1 MAGSKRNAPD
11 LVTRLAD
18 ARERWRDPLLTAL
31 TILLVLLMFV
41 VAPLH
46 AAGILHAQAYGIG
59 VGLVMVAGVFVMSAS
74 PIAVAAM
81 LVAIGLLVV
90 AGLLPS
96 SEQAQLN
103 VRFEAAAWVMIGF
116 ALIWVV
122 ARAVFAPGQVTYH
135 RIVGAVLLYLTIG
148 LVFVG
153 LFTLT
158 GLVSP
163 GSFSGLRIDNAPGL
177 ASELIYFSFVTL
189 TSIGYGDI
197 FPVHPLARSLCNVEG
212 IIGQLYPA
220 TLLARLVTLGLEG
233 RPLPARRRRAD
244 A

>member
-1 MAGSKRNAPD
+1 MAGSKRVN
-11 LVTRLAD
+11 RLAEM
-18 ARERWRDPLLTAL
+18 RETWRDPLLTAL
-31 TILLVLLMFV
+31 TVLLVLLMFV

-46 AAGILHAQAYGIG
+46 AAGVIHAQAYGIG
-59 VGLVMVAGVFVMSAS
+59 MGLVLVAGVFVMSAS
-74 PIAVAAM
+74 PFAVAAM
-81 LVAIGLLVV
+81 LLAIGLLI
-90 AGLLPS
+90 AARLLPS
-96 SEQAQLN
+96 AEQARLN
-103 VRFEAAAWVMIGF
+103 VRFEAAAWVTIGF

-135 RIVGAVLLYLTIG
+135 RIIGAVLLYLTIG

-153 LFTLT
+153 LFTLV
-158 GLVSP
+158 GVVSP

-197 FPVHPLARSLCNVEG
+197 VPVHPVARSLCNVEG

-233 RPLPARRRRAD
+233 RPLSPRKR
-244 A
+244 

>member
-1 MAGSKRNAPD
+1 MAGSKRVN
-11 LVTRLAD
+11 RLAEM
-18 ARERWRDPLLTAL
+18 RETWRDPLLTAL
-31 TILLVLLMFV
+31 TVLLVLLMFV

-46 AAGILHAQAYGIG
+46 AAGVIHAQAYGIG
-59 VGLVMVAGVFVMSAS
+59 MGLVLVAGVFVMSAS
-74 PIAVAAM
+74 PFAVAAM
-81 LVAIGLLVV
+81 LLAIGLLI
-90 AGLLPS
+90 AARLLPS
-96 SEQAQLN
+96 AEQARLN
-103 VRFEAAAWVMIGF
+103 VRFEAAAWVTIGF

-135 RIVGAVLLYLTIG
+135 RIIGAVLLYLTIG

-153 LFTLT
+153 LFTLV
-158 GLVSP
+158 GVVSP

-197 FPVHPLARSLCNVEG
+197 VPVHPVARSLCNMEG

-220 TLLARLVTLGLEG
+220 TLLARLMTLGLEG
-233 RPLPARRRRAD
+233 RPISPRKHR
-244 A
+244 

>member
-1 MAGSKRNAPD
+1 MAGSKRVN
-11 LVTRLAD
+11 RLAEM
-18 ARERWRDPLLTAL
+18 RETWRDPLLTAL
-31 TILLVLLMFV
+31 TVLLVLLMFV

-46 AAGILHAQAYGIG
+46 AAGVIHAQAYGIG
-59 VGLVMVAGVFVMSAS
+59 MGLVLVAGVFVMSAS
-74 PIAVAAM
+74 PFAVAAM
-81 LVAIGLLVV
+81 LLAIGLLI
-90 AGLLPS
+90 AARLLPS
-96 SEQAQLN
+96 AEQARLN
-103 VRFEAAAWVMIGF
+103 VRFEAAAWVTIGF

-135 RIVGAVLLYLTIG
+135 RIIGAVLLYLTIG

-153 LFTLT
+153 LFTLV
-158 GLVSP
+158 GVVSP

-197 FPVHPLARSLCNVEG
+197 VPVHPVARSLCNVEG

-220 TLLARLVTLGLEG
+220 TLLARLMTLGLEG
-233 RPLPARRRRAD
+233 RPISQRKHR
-244 A
+244 

>member
-1 MAGSKRNAPD
+1 M
-11 LVTRLAD
+11 
-18 ARERWRDPLLTAL
+18 RETWRDPLLTAL
-31 TILLVLLMFV
+31 TVLLVLLMFV

-46 AAGILHAQAYGIG
+46 AAGVIHAQAYGIG
-59 VGLVMVAGVFVMSAS
+59 MGLVLVAGVFVMSAS
-74 PIAVAAM
+74 PFAVAAM
-81 LVAIGLLVV
+81 LLAIGLLI
-90 AGLLPS
+90 AARLLPS
-96 SEQAQLN
+96 AEQARLN
-103 VRFEAAAWVMIGF
+103 VRFEAAAWVTIGF

-135 RIVGAVLLYLTIG
+135 RIIGAVLLYLTIG

-153 LFTLT
+153 LFTLV
-158 GLVSP
+158 GVVSP

-197 FPVHPLARSLCNVEG
+197 VPVHPVARSLCNVEG

-220 TLLARLVTLGLEG
+220 TLLARLMTLGLEG
-233 RPLPARRRRAD
+233 RPISQRKHR
-244 A
+244 

>member
-1 MAGSKRNAPD
+1 MARGRQSD
-11 LVTRLAD
+11 FGTRLRGAQ
-18 ARERWRDPLLTAL
+18 EKWRDPLLTAL

-41 VAPLH
+41 IAPLH
-46 AAGILHAQAYGIG
+46 AAGVVHVKAYG
-59 VGLVMVAGVFVMSAS
+59 VGIALVLVAGVFIMSVS

-81 LVAIGLLVV
+81 LVAIGLLV
-90 AGLLPS
+90 APALLS
-96 SEQAQLN
+96 SAEQARLT
-103 VRFEAAAWVMIGF
+103 VRFEAAAWVTIGL

-122 ARAVFAPGQVTYH
+122 SRAVFAAGQVTYH
-135 RIVGAVLLYLTIG
+135 RIVGAILLYLTIG

-153 LFTLT
+153 LFTLV
-158 GLVSP
+158 GLISP
-163 GSFSGLRIDNAPGL
+163 GSFSGLRIEDVPGL

-197 FPVHPLARSLCNVEG
+197 VPVHPVARSLCNVEG

-233 RPLPARRRRAD
+233 RPLSPRKRRSD
-244 A
+244 T

>member
-1 MAGSKRNAPD
+1 
-11 LVTRLAD
+11 
-18 ARERWRDPLLTAL
+18 
-31 TILLVLLMFV
+31 LLVLLMFV

-46 AAGILHAQAYGIG
+46 ADGVLYVRAYG
-59 VGLVMVAGVFVMSAS
+59 VGIALVLVAGVFVMSVS
-74 PIAVAAM
+74 PVAVVAM
-81 LVAIGLLVV
+81 LVAIGLLIAPGFLAS
-90 AGLLPS
+90 AGD
-96 SEQAQLN
+96 AWLN
-103 VRFEAAAWVMIGF
+103 VRFEAAAWVTIGF

-122 ARAVFAPGQVTYH
+122 SRAVFAPGQVTYH
-135 RIVGAVLLYLTIG
+135 RIIGAVLLYLTIG

-153 LFTLT
+153 LFTLV
-158 GLVSP
+158 GLISP
-163 GSFSGLRIDNAPGL
+163 GSFSGIRIEDAPGL

-197 FPVHPLARSLCNVEG
+197 VPVHPVARSLSNVEG

-233 RPLPARRRRAD
+233 RPLPPRRRRAD

>member
-1 MAGSKRNAPD
+1 
-11 LVTRLAD
+11 
-18 ARERWRDPLLTAL
+18 
-31 TILLVLLMFV
+31 
-41 VAPLH
+41 
-46 AAGILHAQAYGIG
+46 
-59 VGLVMVAGVFVMSAS
+59 
-74 PIAVAAM
+74 M

-177 ASELIYFSFVTL
+177 ASELIDFSFVTL

-197 FPVHPLARSLCNVEG
+197 FPAHPLARSLCNVEG

-220 TLLARLVTLGLEG
+220 TLLARLVTLGRKGGLCLLAGEEPTLEVERG
-233 RPLPARRRRAD
+233 RGNDLRTHHGCQEIARCRRRRKSQTRGQALPGLVLAFQFHAD
-244 A
+244 GSSEELAVDQPIADHSGRLAVAPF

>member
-1 MAGSKRNAPD
+1 MARGRQGVAAH
-11 LVTRLAD
+11 LAEV
-18 ARERWRDPLLTAL
+18 REKWRDPLLTAI
-31 TILLVLLMFV
+31 TVLLVLLMFV

-46 AAGILHAQAYGIG
+46 AEGVIHLQAYGIG
-59 VGLVMVAGVFVMSAS
+59 IGLVLIAGVFVMSAS
-74 PIAVAAM
+74 PVAVVAM
-81 LVAIGLLVV
+81 LVALGLLIV
-90 AGLLPS
+90 AGFLPAA
-96 SEQAQLN
+96 EQARLD
-103 VRFEAAAWVMIGF
+103 VRFEAAAWVTIGF

-135 RIVGAVLLYLTIG
+135 RIIGAVLLYLTIG

-163 GSFSGLRIDNAPGL
+163 GSFSGLRIENAPGL

-197 FPVHPLARSLCNVEG
+197 VPVHPVARSLCNVEG

-233 RPLPARRRRAD
+233 RPLSPRKR
-244 A
+244 

>member
-1 MAGSKRNAPD
+1 MAGSKRVN
-11 LVTRLAD
+11 RLAEM
-18 ARERWRDPLLTAL
+18 RETWRDPLLTAL
-31 TILLVLLMFV
+31 TVLLVLLMFV

-46 AAGILHAQAYGIG
+46 AAGVIHAQAYGIG
-59 VGLVMVAGVFVMSAS
+59 MGLVLVAGVFVMSAS
-74 PIAVAAM
+74 PFAVAAM
-81 LVAIGLLVV
+81 LLAIGLLI
-90 AGLLPS
+90 AARLLPS
-96 SEQAQLN
+96 AEQSWLS

-135 RIVGAVLLYLTIG
+135 RIIGAVLLYLTIG

-153 LFTLT
+153 LFTLV
-158 GLVSP
+158 GVVSP

-197 FPVHPLARSLCNVEG
+197 VPVHPVARSLCNVEG

-220 TLLARLVTLGLEG
+220 TLLARLMTLGLEG
-233 RPLPARRRRAD
+233 RPISQRKHR
-244 A
+244 

>member
-1 MAGSKRNAPD
+1 MVRGKQEAPD
-11 LVTRLAD
+11 FATRLAD

-31 TILLVLLMFV
+31 TLLLVLLMFV
-41 VAPLH
+41 IAPLH
-46 AAGILHAQAYGIG
+46 AAGVIHAQAYGMGI
-59 VGLVMVAGVFVMSAS
+59 GLVMIAGVFVMSAS
-74 PIAVAAM
+74 PFAVAAM
-81 LVAIGLLVV
+81 LVAIALLIV

-96 SEQAQLN
+96 AEQARLN
-103 VRFEAAAWVMIGF
+103 VRFEAAAWVTIGF

-135 RIVGAVLLYLTIG
+135 RIIGAILLYLTIG

-153 LFTLT
+153 LFTLV
-158 GLVSP
+158 GLISP
-163 GSFSGLRIDNAPGL
+163 GSFSGVRIDNAPGL

-197 FPVHPLARSLCNVEG
+197 VPVHPLARSLCNVEG

-220 TLLARLVTLGLEG
+220 TLLARLVSLGLEG
-233 RPLPARRRRAD
+233 RPLSPRKQR
-244 A
+244 